1 MLNIQ
6 ILCVGNI
13 KEKFYTD
20 AINEYLKRLSSFAKV
35 EVSEIKEY
43 KLIKESQQ
51 EITTALKSEAKDI
64 LLRKKGYA
72 IALCIDG
79 KQMSSTSLAT
89 HIDNLCTKGISQ
101 ITFIIG
107 SSYGLDSEVIKS
119 ADEKLSFSLMTFP
132 HQLMRV
138 ILCEQIYRAMTI
150 LNGKSYHK

>member
-64 LLRKKGYA
+64 LLRKKGYT

-119 ADEKLSFSLMTFP
+119 ADEKLSFSVMTFP